1 MSSRF
6 STSASVL
13 DTIQA
18 MSPFR
23 ARQLQFRE
31 EAILDAT
38 HGLLGTVG
46 YDAMTMDDVAA
57 SVGIAKGS
65 LYKHFESKEELA
77 AATMVRLLER
87 TEMSLSKMSEADS
100 PGAKLRAL
108 LTWALQERLRGGV
121 PYLPAHGRA
130 LEDYLLTHEK
140 YLAALFTLNASLMQ
154 LIDRAKALGELRA
167 DLPTDFIMTTIYA
180 RTCDPT
186 LERLKK
192 SGTYSDDEIITYM
205 VAACFGGIAKNS
217 QRASLDA

>member
-1 MSSRF
+1 
-6 STSASVL
+6 
-13 DTIQA
+13 

-65 LYKHFESKEELA
+65 LYKHFASKEELA
-77 AATMVRLLER
+77 TAAMIRLLER
-87 TEMSLSKMSEADS
+87 TQTTLSKMSESHS
-100 PGAKLRAL
+100 PGTKLRAL

-140 YLAALFTLNASLMQ
+140 YLAALFTLNAALVE
-154 LIDRAKALGELRA
+154 LIDRAKALGELRT

-186 LERLKK
+186 LERLKR
-192 SGTYSDDEIITYM
+192 SGSYSDDEIVAHM
-205 VAACFGGIAKNS
+205 VAACFGGLTKHS
-217 QRASLDA
+217 QGTPLDA

>member
-1 MSSRF
+1 M
-6 STSASVL
+6 T
-13 DTIQA
+13 
-18 MSPFR
+18 PFR

-65 LYKHFESKEELA
+65 LYKHFDSKEELA
-77 AATMVRLLER
+77 TAAMIRLLER
-87 TEMSLSKMSEADS
+87 TESTLAKMSETLS

-108 LTWALQERLRGGV
+108 LTWALEERLRGGV
-121 PYLPAHGRA
+121 PYLPSNGRA

-140 YLAALFTLNASLMQ
+140 YLAAVFALNASLMR
-154 LIDRAKALGELRA
+154 LIDSAKANGEVRN

-186 LERLKK
+186 LERLKR
-192 SGTYSDDEIITYM
+192 SATYSDQEIVAHM
-205 VAACFGGIAKNS
+205 VSACFGGIAES
-217 QRASLDA
+217 ASSA